1 MGNLLIKLFCLY
13 PKKSIISN
21 NKSTNSTNSTNGT
34 NGNNKKNNNNSV
46 VVTEVPFP
54 PFYM

>member
-1 MGNLLIKLFCLY
+1 MGYSLIKLFCLCPNNKINNQ
-13 PKKSIISN
+13 PKNNRSNNKSNNNSTN
-21 NKSTNSTNSTNGT
+21 NKSTN
-34 NGNNKKNNNNSV
+34 NNLL

>member
-13 PKKSIISN
+13 PKKSINSIN
-21 NKSTNSTNSTNGT
+21 NTINTTNTT
-34 NGNNKKNNNNSV
+34 NGNNKKNINNSV